1 MMLKSGDKVD
11 YQQAQKDSWGRLK
24 LGEFTWQS
32 GWTIEFIHKGWA
44 LIEKIEKTQLTFRD
58 PETAMQLRRKV
69 RTDFLRVS
77 TTAPTVDPYNYDCP
91 LPDVGTGVMF
101 SVPHTL
107 NEWTFGIVTKKNK
120 KTIQVLHNGK
130 FITRGPRYFIE
141 VADAV

>member
-1 MMLKSGDKVD
+1 MLKAGDKVD
-11 YQQAQKDSWGRLK
+11 YLQPQRDNWGRLK
-24 LGEFTWQS
+24 LGASVWVT

-141 VADAV
+141 VADGV